1 MDGEDL
7 NLEDDDDDSIV
18 GRNVERRDL
27 QIDPNQFQFNPG
39 NFHVNPD
46 QNFQTTSSN
55 QVFKLLHFL
64 TFQKSFFEFS
74 VCQMRS
80 T

>member
-18 GRNVERRDL
+18 GRNIERRDL

-55 QVFKLLHFL
+55 QVFKLSQFL
-64 TFQKSFFEFS
+64 TFQKSFFEF
-74 VCQMRS
+74 RH
-80 T
+80 